1 MAGIEAF
8 LTHEKVFSIES
19 KHGDPHNF
27 RMGKKEVDGGV
38 PPERE
43 REKRFLHRG
52 VGGISSARE
61 KVREGHSNEFRDDED
76 DLALSQDAVRSAT
89 AFLRRQTGQV
99 FRHATLC
106 AVCVNFRTLSV
117 SASYPSLHNFLAS
130 SYQIMLGYSHPLRLC
145 KTRVAL
151 AGFRG
156 SKTQPPDLYF
166 LGRPNERRLK
176 GAPRSRHTCAGFP
189 HKMCLLQRTTTPHTK
204 TG

>member
-19 KHGDPHNF
+19 KQGDPHDS

-89 AFLRRQTGQV
+89 AFLRRQT
-99 FRHATLC
+99 A
-106 AVCVNFRTLSV
+106 RTLS
-117 SASYPSLHNFLAS
+117 
-130 SYQIMLGYSHPLRLC
+130 GRRL
-145 KTRVAL
+145 RVAEDHDSIHENGL
-151 AGFRG
+151 AQTATDFDVMLQESSRFNQ
-156 SKTQPPDLYF
+156 SAENRLREREKEF
-166 LGRPNERRLK
+166 GREV
-176 GAPRSRHTCAGFP
+176 H
-189 HKMCLLQRTTTPHTK
+189 
-204 TG
+204 